1 MSTKMVPGI
10 KFCALGEQQFS
21 IVDPL
26 RPNLG
31 LGQMRVDSFFSGGIK
46 RGEFGMGVTLPKT
59 NIAAENRPLQKES
72 SLSTTIF
79 QGRTVS
85 SRECNTT
92 VT

>member
-10 KFCALGEQQFS
+10 KFCALGETTIFNS
-21 IVDPL
+21 GSSSPEFRT
-26 RPNLG
+26 RPDACG
-31 LGQMRVDSFFSGGIK
+31 FFFFGGGIK

-79 QGRTVS
+79 QGRCVK
-85 SRECNTT
+85 
-92 VT
+92 VP